1 MSHSPSLRRNGGSS
15 FGAEFHNGLG
25 MSLMSVSSVVLF
37 VDPSYVQRYAHI
49 HVHNTYTYKQVHVTG
64 PARYFGVP
72 VLHNSTADSVER
84 DTGSTYHISVRNSGY
99 RVFESSTLMRSLSRS
114 RRHQNWAYSPVALHS
129 SLNKNALPPP
139 CDHRCVGLRHGFQSA
154 MPAGCRRGSSH
165 H

>member
-84 DTGSTYHISVRNSGY
+84 DTGSTYPSGTPDIVLVEVPVPVTEALRNAK
-99 RVFESSTLMRSLSRS
+99 ELSLSFVNGPLRS
-114 RRHQNWAYSPVALHS
+114 
-129 SLNKNALPPP
+129 
-139 CDHRCVGLRHGFQSA
+139 GF
-154 MPAGCRRGSSH
+154 GNRYRYR
-165 H
+165 